1 MITVRITHAAGVG
14 DWPMGAT
21 VPLEDRR
28 AQKLLREGYA
38 EAVVVEPPVYV
49 PKAKKAKD

>member
-1 MITVRITHAAGVG
+1 MTTVRITHAAGVG

-38 EAVVVEPPVYV
+38 VEVSNEPPVV
-49 PKAKKAKD
+49 IHRSKKAKD